1 MVRFGCSLVLVAVVA
16 ALGGGQAVAQVTVKR
31 NAMVLYGS
39 AANTSNPATID
50 MKKVEKKTP
59 EYKTIKSDGVR
70 KGTARYEL
78 LVAKMHKRIKTA
90 AKAAAESQSCDCVIR
105 KGDIKDKKGKSVSDL
120 TEETI
125 EQLDSSSADAA

>member
-1 MVRFGCSLVLVAVVA
+1 MTRLVGSGAWLAVMM
-16 ALGGGQAVAQVTVKR
+16 LCWAVPVSAQVDVKK

-39 AANTSNPATID
+39 AARTSSPATID
-50 MKKVEKKTP
+50 MKKVEKETP

-78 LVAKMHKRIKTA
+78 LIAKMHKRIKKA
-90 AKAAAESQSCDCVIR
+90 AKAAAESKSCDCVVR

-125 EQLDSSSADAA
+125 EQLDSSADGL